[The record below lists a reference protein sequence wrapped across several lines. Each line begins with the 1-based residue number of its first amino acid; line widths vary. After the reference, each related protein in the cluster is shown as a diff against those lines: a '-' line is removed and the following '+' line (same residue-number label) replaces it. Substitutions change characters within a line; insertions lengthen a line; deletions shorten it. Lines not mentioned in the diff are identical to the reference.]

1 MSPKWSSSLLL
12 VTLSTCLLF
21 ASSALSKCECGYSV
35 QGQGTYTDAFEA
47 DFFRQDPTKNDPNWR
62 VSTWA
67 QPYDKISMQYSRDNV
82 ISKPLPRSSSSDPGL
97 QLFVRGYTGSGVVS
111 TAEIATTRGD
121 MHYGSY
127 RAAIKTT
134 AVSGTC
140 GSVFWMRNNQQ
151 TTNEKQEIDFEF
163 LGYEEPQRIIN
174 IGLHHGVT
182 DSSFDKPRVPFSPAD
197 GFHEY
202 RFDWSPGAVTFYVD
216 GQFIK
221 NYTNL
226 VPTVPGNIILNHW
239 SHGQSGWELGPPKQD
254 ALMTV
259 AYVKAYFN
267 TLSPAPKC
275 VDPKAKDAICEVPNQ
290 LGPVTPETPTTFLT
304 AVSSSLGDGEPIVP
318 VNPTPTSTAEPVST
332 EPPSTYP
339 SSGMIS
345 PDNKCG
351 GDEGFTCL
359 NGPAGD
365 CCSSAGWWYVCN
377 CSSVLPD

>member
-1 MSPKWSSSLLL
+1 MSPKWLSSPLL
-12 VTLSTCLLF
+12 VALSTSLLF
-21 ASSALSKCECGYSV
+21 ASSVLSKCECGYSV
-35 QGQGTYTDAFEA
+35 KGQGTYAHAFEA
-47 DFFRQDPTKNDPNWR
+47 DFFHQDPTKNDANWL
-62 VSTWA
+62 VSTWPM
-67 QPYDKISMQYSRDNV
+67 PYDKISMQYSRDNV
-82 ISKPLPRSSSSDPGL
+82 ISKPLPQSSSSDPGL
-97 QLFVRGYTGSGVVS
+97 QFFVRGYTGGGVVS

-127 RAAIKTT
+127 RAAIKHTT
-134 AVSGTC
+134 VSGTC
-140 GSVFWMRNNQQ
+140 GAVFWMRKDQE
-151 TTNEKQEIDFEF
+151 TTKELQEIDFEF
-163 LGYEEPQRIIN
+163 LGHEEPNSIVN
-174 IGLHHGVT
+174 IGLHGEGT
-182 DSSFDKPRVPFSPAD
+182 QDFNKPQMPFRSSD

-202 RFDWSPGAVTFYVD
+202 RFDWSPEAVSFYVD
-216 GQFIK
+216 GRFIR
-221 NYTNL
+221 NHTTL

-239 SHGQSGWELGPPKQD
+239 SHGQDGWELGPPKQD

-275 VDPKAKDAICEVPNQ
+275 VDPRAKDAICEVPNQ
-290 LGPVTPETPTTFLT
+290 LGPVSPGTPTTFLT
-304 AVSSSLGDGEPIVP
+304 DVSSGSGHGDPIVP

-345 PDNKCG
+345 PDNTCG

-365 CCSSAGWWYVCN
+365 CCSSAGWWYVCK
-377 CSSVLPD
+377 CSSVLPG